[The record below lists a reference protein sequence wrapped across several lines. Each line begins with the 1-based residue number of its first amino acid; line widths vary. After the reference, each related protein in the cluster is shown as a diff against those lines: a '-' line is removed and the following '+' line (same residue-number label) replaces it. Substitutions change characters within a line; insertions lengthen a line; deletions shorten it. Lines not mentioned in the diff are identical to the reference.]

1 MTQSRHVR
9 RGVCAA
15 MSASSGLTIAL
26 AVARLVIALVLLAYA
41 FDWRSP
47 LLASVRP
54 WALAAL
60 IVLPV
65 ALILADVRAL
75 RSAAHPR
82 GACTLNAIAL
92 GLAAASLACV
102 LSLETDF
109 HWTRRQVLGGD
120 PAQLAKLGR
129 HIMVGYRNADELHAL
144 IERRAIAGVFVAAHN
159 VQGRSAA
166 AIKRE
171 IAVLQEMRRQ
181 QGLPDLLIAADQ
193 EGGSV
198 SRLSPP
204 LAPLP
209 PLASIVA
216 RYADPTERRRAVA
229 DYAAVHARELADL
242 GINLNLAP
250 VVDLTPQVVNGNDRL
265 TRISSRAISGD
276 PQIVTEVAE
285 TYCSQLLAHGV
296 RCTLKHFPL
305 LRPLPAHPPL
315 GPPPLAPVRSPPF
328 PGAPSRCRLA
338 SVPHPYESHRCGSH
352 AHSCPPDCDGSRP
365 SGVVLSTGRRRSVAR
380 RMGLRRRADDRRFQ
394 HGRGLSQH
402 RGHCGRQCR
411 GPERGRRSGPDQLR
425 CGPTLCLDG
434 CADAGG
440 SGRDVAGRCA
450 AAKRPAVVAG
460 ICPLKPTGLVPIC
473 PAKSLVLASF
483 CSQSWLTPMVLAD
496 ASPPH

>member
-1 MTQSRHVR
+1 
-9 RGVCAA
+9 

-26 AVARLVIALVLLAYA
+26 AVARLVIALALLAYA

-296 RCTLKHFPL
+296 RCTLKHFPGLGRVLADTHLGPADLTTSPSELAAADWRPFRILMSQTDVAVMLSHARLTAMDPDHPVSFSRPVVGDL
-305 LRPLPAHPPL
+305 LRGEWGYDGVLMTDDFSMGA
-315 GPPPLAPVRSPPF
+315 VYRSTE
-328 PGAPSRCRLA
+328 GI
-338 SVPHPYESHRCGSH
+338 
-352 AHSCPPDCDGSRP
+352 
-365 SGVVLSTGRRRSVAR
+365 
-380 RMGLRRRADDRRFQ
+380 
-394 HGRGLSQH
+394 
-402 RGHCGRQCR
+402 
-411 GPERGRRSGPDQLR
+411 
-425 CGPTLCLDG
+425 
-434 CADAGG
+434 AGG
-440 SGRDVAGRCA
+440 SVAA
-450 AAKRPAVVAG
+450 LNAG
-460 ICPLKPTGLVPIC
+460 VD
-473 PAKSLVLASF
+473 LVLISYDVDQLYVSMDA
-483 CSQSWLTPMVLAD
+483 LMRADRVGTLRAD
-496 ASPPH
+496 ALQQSDRRLWRAFAR